1 MGQRDRE
8 VRGRMTTARL
18 TEQVETQAASLKAA
32 WLDLS
37 RLQNRCETLQGMV
50 DWQRARIKELEAQL
64 TPSAIAERVFGGR
77 DDEASSDL

>member
-1 MGQRDRE
+1 
-8 VRGRMTTARL
+8 MTTTRL

-37 RLQNRCETLQGMV
+37 RLQNRCEILQGMV

-64 TPSAIAERVFGGR
+64 TDSAIAERIFGGR
-77 DDEASSDL
+77 HGQDQD